1 MEETK
6 KELLDSRNLAIQI
19 AKTVD
24 SKKALDIKL
33 LELKELSSLADYFI
47 ICSGGSDTQVK
58 ALADEVDRVLSGQGI
73 EPRRVEGYQSANWIL
88 MDYGDIIVHIFYRD
102 SRAFYKLDHLWA
114 DAPEVAWS
122 GEAAH

>member
-58 ALADEVDRVLSGQGI
+58 ALADEVDRVLSGQG
-73 EPRRVEGYQSANWIL
+73 YQSANGSL

-122 GEAAH
+122 EEAAH

>member
-73 EPRRVEGYQSANWIL
+73 EPRRVEGYQRANWIL
-88 MDYGDIIVHIFYRD
+88 MVYGDIIVHIFYRD

-122 GEAAH
+122 EEAAH